1 MTILFTFF
9 ATILVAIGIIK
20 KYYPQAVL
28 TIGGMLILLAGYYFG
43 DIAILE
49 KSTGSI
55 FIDLFTVLKDTFS
68 SQMSGLGLTIMSV
81 AGFATYMS
89 HIGAS
94 QALVRLSVKPVSAI
108 SSPWIV
114 LAFSYFVGIF
124 AGLFVT
130 SATGLGLLLM
140 VTLYP
145 IMRSAGISKA
155 SAVGVIATTQAFEIG
170 HTQSNV
176 IAATDF
182 VNEGLK
188 KAHALNPD
196 QPLELIDPTI
206 FAVNYQL
213 PVILAMLLTACV
225 LHVWWQRRCDTK
237 DGWDP
242 SQHKGEQDD
251 NEGDSINV
259 SQAPTAYALLTIIP
273 FVLLL
278 VFSKLFISSVKLHI
292 VVAMLIP
299 AVIGMFVEAVRKRS
313 LLTAFDGWKVF
324 LEGMGSVF
332 ASVVALIVGAKMFGD
347 ALVHVKAID
356 AFLNFA
362 SSLGVGGVFMIIV
375 VVGLIVTASILMGS
389 GNASFFSFA
398 GVAPDIAV
406 RLGIAPIA
414 FLLPMQLASSI
425 GRSMSPIAA
434 VVVAT
439 AGIAKLNPIDVV
451 KRTIVPMGGSLI
463 VGVTLSI
470 ILNAL

>member
-49 KSTGSI
+49 TSTGSV
-55 FIDLFTVLKDTFS
+55 FIDLFTVLKNTFS
-68 SQMSGLGLTIMSV
+68 KQMSGLGLTIMSV
-81 AGFATYMS
+81 AGFAAYMS

-94 QALVRLSVKPVSAI
+94 QALVRLSVKPVSMI

-188 KAHALNPD
+188 KAHALSPD

-206 FAVNYQL
+206 YAVSYQL
-213 PVILAMLLTACV
+213 PIILAMLLTACV
-225 LHVWWQRRCDTK
+225 LHIWWQRRCDMK

-242 SQHKGEQDD
+242 YAHKGEQDD
-251 NEGDSINV
+251 NQSDDINMT
-259 SQAPTAYALLTIIP
+259 QAPTAYALLTIIP
-273 FVLLL
+273 FILLL

-299 AVIGMFVEAVRKRS
+299 AVVGMFVEAVRKKS
-313 LLTAFDGWKVF
+313 LLTAFDGWKIF

-362 SSLGVGGVFMIIV
+362 GSLGVGGVFMIV
-375 VVGLIVTASILMGS
+375 VVVALIVTASILMGS

-414 FLLPMQLASSI
+414 FLLPMQIASSI

-439 AGIAKLNPIDVV
+439 AGIAKLSPIDVV

-463 VGVTLSI
+463 VGVTLAI
-470 ILNAL
+470 ILNAF